1 MSLIKITDA
10 QIHPWAQGKSTGHHR
25 RLPITEAVL
34 MDEMAAAGVAQ
45 ALLVPPLWDPGGN
58 AYALAMAA
66 RQPERF
72 AVMGL
77 LPEAASLAP
86 EAGRERL
93 AKWRETPSMVGLRF
107 LFNTP
112 ERLTP
117 YLEGRYDWVWPSAEA
132 AGLVLAL
139 LVPNA
144 LTIAAEIAER
154 HPDLKVIVDHLGV
167 PRGARGLDAFLHLD
181 ALLALARFPN
191 LFVKA
196 VGVGDYAQDPYPF
209 RSLDIPLRRVFD
221 SFGPE
226 RVIWGSDLSRIHHPY
241 RDCVAHFAEALPWL
255 TPDERSLVMG
265 GNLRRLTGWT
275 TKENT
280 T

>member
-1 MSLIKITDA
+1 
-10 QIHPWAQGKSTGHHR
+10 
-25 RLPITEAVL
+25 